1 MTPIKWKTSLIS
13 WFLNRAKPI
22 FLSDAIYKQEI
33 TNLKEKFAQNA
44 YPKKF
49 VDKIIERFDMNNSD
63 CHNEKLKCS
72 DFRNIIK
79 VPYIGKPIIDN
90 KKKV

>member
-49 VDKIIERFDMNNSD
+49 VDERD
-63 CHNEKLKCS
+63 L
-72 DFRNIIK
+72 I
-79 VPYIGKPIIDN
+79 
-90 KKKV
+90 